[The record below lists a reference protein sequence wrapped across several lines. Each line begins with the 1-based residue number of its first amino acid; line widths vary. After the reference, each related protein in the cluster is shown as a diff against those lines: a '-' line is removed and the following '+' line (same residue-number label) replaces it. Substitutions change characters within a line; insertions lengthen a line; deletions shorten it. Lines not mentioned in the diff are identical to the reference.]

1 MKTFRP
7 LLRLKKYF
15 LRYKRDIFW
24 GIILVIFSNVLYSIL
39 PKILQYTIDQMEIG
53 IPIEKIVLFAAL
65 FVTVTAIHSGLRFF
79 MRQKLIGMAR
89 KIEYQLRNDY
99 FHHLQQMSL
108 NFFTKHRTGDLMA
121 LATNDIPSV
130 SMTIGR
136 GLMFLLSNII
146 VFIVVLTLMMRTN
159 LMLTLISLIPF
170 SLAFLVVLKSMKF
183 FIRTFERIQSQFA
196 DLSSKAQENIS
207 GVRVIKAYVQEENEI
222 ESFRQ
227 LNRKYL
233 RENLKLALARGVVW
247 SSMDVLFGLSFVIL
261 IWLGGLA
268 VIRDQITL
276 GEFVAFTIW
285 LGMLSWPVISFGWI
299 INLVQRASASMTRIN
314 RVMDIEPEIQD
325 TESCDQ
331 SIRHISGH
339 IQFINVAVAY
349 EDLMVLENI
358 SFEIAIGKTLAIIG
372 PTGSGKTSL
381 IRLIPR
387 LIDAKAGQIL
397 IDGYDIKSIPLQ
409 VLRRHIGFV
418 PQETFLFSE
427 TIAENI
433 SFGESDAKFEEIGR
447 VARLSTIHEDLLTFP
462 DQYQTLIGERGVNLS
477 GGQKQR
483 AAISRALL
491 RQPNI
496 LILDDALS
504 AVDTYTEEKILNSL
518 RVQNPN
524 QTKIIIS
531 HRISSVK
538 HADLILFLKNGAVVE
553 RGNHRIL
560 MAEKGLYAELYQQQR
575 LEQALDEL

>member
-7 LLRLKKYF
+7 LFRLKKYF
-15 LRYKRDIFW
+15 IRYKRDIFW

-39 PKILQYTIDQMEIG
+39 PKILQYTIDQMENG

-65 FVTVTAIHSGLRFF
+65 FVTVTVIHSGLRFF

-159 LMLTLISLIPF
+159 LALTLISLIPF

-233 RENLKLALARGVVW
+233 HENLKLALARGVVW

-276 GEFVAFTIW
+276 GEFVAFTVW

-331 SIRHISGH
+331 SICHISGH

-397 IDGYDIKSIPLQ
+397 IDGHDIRSIPLQ

-433 SFGESDAKFEEIGR
+433 SFGENDAKFEEIGR

-553 RGNHRIL
+553 RGNHRTL